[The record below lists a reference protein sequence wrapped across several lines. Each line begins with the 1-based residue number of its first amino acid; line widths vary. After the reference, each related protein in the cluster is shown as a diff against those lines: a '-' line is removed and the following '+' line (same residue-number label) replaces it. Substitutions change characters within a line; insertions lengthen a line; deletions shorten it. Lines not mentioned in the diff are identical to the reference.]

1 MDEMMMVNLML
12 NCQWQKPFL
21 GAVFFFLVRSPHVE
35 T

>member
-21 GAVFFFLVRSPHVE
+21 GLFFFFVRSPHVE